1 MTNGRPMSK
10 KDEPSWGPV
19 VLICLALNVCGGV
32 AVSAMTI
39 RICQLVDVQALIF
52 LRMMIGAAMACVMMR
67 ILRIRWVRDS
77 HGRLARRSLFSALS
91 AQATYF
97 SIASLPLATST
108 GIMHTHPVWTAI
120 LSWFFLG
127 ARIRSASIAAIA
139 VCLVGV
145 LLPSWPPVAGSELG
159 LLFGFVGAFLSSC
172 SLIAAQSTKNFS
184 AWQTIAHSSTCSA
197 CFALA
202 MMLVKGNVWT
212 TLQTLAGNVPLLM
225 LIVIASM
232 VGCLAQLAFVV
243 AAQRIDAVT
252 GSTFRLLEIPVAL
265 GVSALVLNR
274 AEPPAFE
281 LFLGAGCIL
290 LGSAWLTLYSL
301 PLSRK
306 RWARRVSTQSASWS
320 EPTIDALR

>member
-1 MTNGRPMSK
+1 MTNGRLMSK
-10 KDEPSWGPV
+10 KNDHSWSPL
-19 VLICLALNVCGGV
+19 VLVCLALNVFGGV

-52 LRMMIGAAMACVMMR
+52 LRMTIGAGMACAMMR

-77 HGRLARRSLFSALS
+77 HGRLARRSLFSAMA

-108 GIMHTHPVWTAI
+108 GIMHTHPVWTAM

-127 ARIRSASIAAIA
+127 TRIRSASIAAIA
-139 VCLVGV
+139 LCLIGV
-145 LLPSWPPVAGSELG
+145 LLPSWPPTAGSELG
-159 LLFGFVGAFLSSC
+159 MLFGFLGAFLSSC
-172 SLIAAQSTKNFS
+172 ALIAAQSTKNFS
-184 AWQTIAHSSTCSA
+184 AWQTIAHSSSCSA
-197 CFALA
+197 FFALA
-202 MMLVKGNVWT
+202 MMLVKGNAWT
-212 TLQTLAGNVPLLM
+212 TILTLAGNAQLLI
-225 LIVIASM
+225 LIVIASV

-265 GVSALVLNR
+265 GVSSLVLNA
-274 AEPPAFE
+274 AEPHAFE

-306 RWARRVSTQSASWS
+306 RWARRVSTESTWS